1 MKAVRDPMLP
11 FAAICTNYR
20 TADFLTATRF
30 TANFSNGRIVLK
42 KSVRRSEGYYIL
54 IQPYD
59 KSYRW
64 WLA

>member
-30 TANFSNGRIVLK
+30 TANFSNGREADFCWVCE
-42 KSVRRSEGYYIL
+42 EGLL
-54 IQPYD
+54 IAR
-59 KSYRW
+59 YR
-64 WLA
+64 LS